1 MLRVDA
7 GLIVSLRG
15 SIEIIL
21 DIYVLPLAKPNLE
34 IKKHIHVV
42 DLGAGGHWLKSRNH
56 ERTTIGCFLF
66 IGRKNSINLGSTIGS
81 SLNCKTCDYI

>member
-15 SIEIIL
+15 SIELIL
-21 DIYVLPLAKPNLE
+21 DVYVLPLAKPNLE

-42 DLGAGGHWLKSRNH
+42 DFRGGITGQKV
-56 ERTTIGCFLF
+56 ETI
-66 IGRKNSINLGSTIGS
+66 
-81 SLNCKTCDYI
+81 